1 MRLTVHRRTGRGA
14 RVRSPLA
21 MILGFLPV
29 ATFTLFAS
37 VSQDLALW
45 AGLSAAFVVSIR
57 DFAQEPV
64 LRLLDMGSLVIF
76 GATALYAGF
85 IHPAIT
91 TQLTRFVVDAAFFA
105 LALLSIL
112 LRNPLTLQYARE
124 QVAPEVWRSRP
135 FLLTNYGLTAMW
147 MICFAAMAAAD
158 GFADMHK
165 NLPVSLD
172 AAWSLIVV
180 MSALVVTARYP
191 TWLRGHAAR
200 FMARPT

>member
-1 MRLTVHRRTGRGA
+1 MRFTVHRRAGHGA

-21 MILGFLPV
+21 MTLGFLP
-29 ATFTLFAS
+29 AAMFTLLAS

-45 AGLSAAFVVSIR
+45 AALSAAFVVSIR

-64 LRLLDMGSLVIF
+64 LRLLDMGSLLLF
-76 GATALYAGF
+76 GVTALYAGF

-91 TQLTRFVVDAAFFA
+91 TQLTRFVVDAGFFA

-124 QVAPEVWRSRP
+124 QVANEVWKSRP
-135 FLLTNYGLTAMW
+135 FLLTNYGLTALW
-147 MICFAAMAAAD
+147 MICFAIMAAAD
-158 GFADMHK
+158 GFSDMHK

-172 AAWSLIVV
+172 AAWCLVV
-180 MSALVVTARYP
+180 VLLALAVTARYP
-191 TWLRGHAAR
+191 IWLRGHAAR
-200 FMARPT
+200 LTTKSF

>member
-21 MILGFLPV
+21 MILGFVPA
-29 ATFTLFAS
+29 ATFTLLAG

-64 LRLLDMGSLVIF
+64 LRLLDMGSLVLF

-85 IHPAIT
+85 LHPGIT
-91 TQLTRFVVDAAFFA
+91 SQLTRFVINTGFFS

-124 QVAPEVWRSRP
+124 QVADAVWKSRL
-135 FLLTNYGLTAMW
+135 FLLTNYGLTALW
-147 MICFAAMAAAD
+147 MICFAVMAAAD
-158 GFADMHK
+158 GFSDKHK

-180 MSALVVTARYP
+180 LVALAVTARYP
-191 TWLRGHAAR
+191 IWLKSHAAR
-200 FMARPT
+200 FTAKSA